1 MKQITCIVCPNG
13 CLLSID
19 DNLNVSGN
27 LCPKGKEFAVNEI
40 KDPKRTLT
48 STCKTVFKDVPV
60 ISVKTDKEIRKDDV
74 LKVMEEINKVVI
86 DKRMK
91 IGDIVISDVLNSG
104 ANIVISSNVLMEGE
118 N

>member
-27 LCPKGKEFAVNEI
+27 LCLKGKEFAVNEI

-48 STCKTVFKDVPV
+48 STCKTVFKDAPV